1 MEFSTFWNMTL
12 NNPDEND
19 YVLIRNPN
27 EKYIR
32 QLVWTNE
39 VGAEGTPHIQAW
51 IRLQRNNRL
60 AFMKKLYPRG
70 HFRYITK
77 DEYNENS
84 QQYAQKEDDTTA
96 GVHTISLNE
105 PLPAIDTT
113 LYKVLERA
121 AELGLA
127 NYTSWRQWKPKDVRE
142 FTERA
147 ELEILTKRNGFEK
160 IFISPTYRKMK
171 QEYWQ
176 VILMRQENASAEEQE
191 VSVPMANADDD
202 AREEGG
208 LQEASGS
215 EFTESEGDEDGE
227 SEADETD
234 ATGSG
239 DELGEEDDGS
249 TDGEQDDS
257 EADYE

>member
-1 MEFSTFWNMTL
+1 MEFSTFWNMTI
-12 NNPDEND
+12 NNPTEND
-19 YVLIRNPN
+19 YVLVRNPN

-39 VGAEGTPHIQAW
+39 VGECGTPHIQAW

-121 AELGLA
+121 AEIGLT
-127 NYTSWRQWKPKDVRE
+127 NFTSWRQWKPKDVRE

-176 VILMRQENASAEEQE
+176 VILMRQEAAAEEEQE
-191 VSVPMANADDD
+191 VSVPMTNADDN
-202 AREEGG
+202 EGTQGG
-208 LQEASGS
+208 LQEASG
-215 EFTESEGDEDGE
+215 TEAQEGEGYEDGD
-227 SEADETD
+227 SEADED
-234 ATGSG
+234 DSTGSG
-239 DELGEEDDGS
+239 DCSGEESDGS
-249 TDGEQDDS
+249 EDGEQTDS
-257 EADYE
+257 STDY